1 MVLKRAEWPQ
11 PDEYAVAVATKVAAY
26 GAYVVLPEYGKK
38 EGFIHISEVSS
49 TWVRNIRNHIQENQR
64 VVVRVLR
71 VDQQKKHIDCSLR
84 RVSNEAKR
92 AKNNE
97 WKRAQK
103 AEKFLEL
110 IAKEND
116 MTLETVYQKIGWPL
130 EDAFGEIYKALEVAA
145 DVGLEA
151 LEHVES
157 TKKLRKQV
165 ADLAKARIEIPSVE
179 IEGEMKI
186 QVPGPDG
193 VEVIKSALSE
203 GLVMGESREK
213 SEVEIYTLGSPRYKL
228 RITSPDY
235 KEAEDLLSEI
245 LASVTKT
252 IESKSGTIVFD
263 RK

>member
-1 MVLKRAEWPQ
+1 
-11 PDEYAVAVATKVAAY
+11 
-26 GAYVVLPEYGKK
+26 
-38 EGFIHISEVSS
+38 
-49 TWVRNIRNHIQENQR
+49 
-64 VVVRVLR
+64 
-71 VDQQKKHIDCSLR
+71 
-84 RVSNEAKR
+84 
-92 AKNNE
+92 
-97 WKRAQK
+97 
-103 AEKFLEL
+103 
-110 IAKEND
+110 
-116 MTLETVYQKIGWPL
+116 
-130 EDAFGEIYKALEVAA
+130 
-145 DVGLEA
+145 
-151 LEHVES
+151 
-157 TKKLRKQV
+157 
-165 ADLAKARIEIPSVE
+165 
-179 IEGEMKI
+179 MKI

>member
-1 MVLKRAEWPQ
+1 M
-11 PDEYAVAVATKVAAY
+11 
-26 GAYVVLPEYGKK
+26 
-38 EGFIHISEVSS
+38 
-49 TWVRNIRNHIQENQR
+49 
-64 VVVRVLR
+64 
-71 VDQQKKHIDCSLR
+71 DQQKKHIDCSLR

-145 DVGLEA
+145 DAGLEA
-151 LEHVES
+151 LEYVES

-193 VEVIKSALSE
+193 VEVIKSALSK

>member
-1 MVLKRAEWPQ
+1 
-11 PDEYAVAVATKVAAY
+11 
-26 GAYVVLPEYGKK
+26 
-38 EGFIHISEVSS
+38 
-49 TWVRNIRNHIQENQR
+49 
-64 VVVRVLR
+64 
-71 VDQQKKHIDCSLR
+71 LR

-116 MTLETVYQKIGWPL
+116 ITLETVYQKIGWPL

-145 DVGLEA
+145 DVGVDA

-186 QVPGPDG
+186 QVPGPEG
-193 VEVIKSALSE
+193 VEVIKTALSK
-203 GLVMGESREK
+203 GLGMGDSREK
-213 SEVEIYTLGSPRYKL
+213 SEIEIYTLGSPRYKL
-228 RITSPDY
+228 RLTSPDY

-252 IESKSGTIVFD
+252 VESKSGTIVFD